1 MEFSLLPLSD
11 LHFYQNFD
19 RPAANKPMLFG
30 LMVIGGIML
39 LLAGMNFINLET
51 AQSVLRAKEVGI
63 RKTMGSNRRQLV
75 LQSIVETGLLV
86 IIAISFGIVGSEL
99 LVIYFHEFLPSGLD
113 IQYGSWQ
120 GLVFFAS
127 IFLFLTILSGI
138 FPALLL
144 AAYSPTK
151 TLSKDLRIPQGFSF
165 GYLIQRYLTVF
176 QFACAIMFV
185 VGVLV
190 VSDQVHYLTK
200 RELGFETERILF
212 ARLPFSQVTPEAKRS
227 LQLTIEQQAFVQ
239 QTSYAS
245 DMLASSGL
253 WTSVIEVP
261 TEEGKEELSVQ
272 VKAIDEDFMDLFGV
286 PIIQGINLNAESN
299 QLLVNETLHNQL
311 SNLQKGSLIG
321 ETVGYRDEIY
331 TIVGIVPDVHTRTLR
346 EPILPMIYHYG
357 SINSNT
363 LNVKVKQGQEISSAK
378 QELDQLFSTHFP
390 LETAGF
396 KLFEHELAA
405 FYEWD
410 LKLGKILT
418 MASLMAIL
426 ISLLGLFAL
435 TSFTIAKKS
444 KEISIRKV
452 LGASVPQLL
461 LGIAK
466 SYMLLILMAVILG
479 SIPAWLLADRWLA
492 DFAFRIP
499 MPIHLFVYAGLLL
512 ALLALLIVS
521 VHGIKV
527 ASRNPSEVLKGE

>member
-1 MEFSLLPLSD
+1 
-11 LHFYQNFD
+11 
-19 RPAANKPMLFG
+19 
-30 LMVIGGIML
+30 
-39 LLAGMNFINLET
+39 
-51 AQSVLRAKEVGI
+51 
-63 RKTMGSNRRQLV
+63 
-75 LQSIVETGLLV
+75 
-86 IIAISFGIVGSEL
+86 
-99 LVIYFHEFLPSGLD
+99 
-113 IQYGSWQ
+113 
-120 GLVFFAS
+120 
-127 IFLFLTILSGI
+127 
-138 FPALLL
+138 
-144 AAYSPTK
+144 
-151 TLSKDLRIPQGFSF
+151 
-165 GYLIQRYLTVF
+165 
-176 QFACAIMFV
+176 
-185 VGVLV
+185 
-190 VSDQVHYLTK
+190 
-200 RELGFETERILF
+200 
-212 ARLPFSQVTPEAKRS
+212 
-227 LQLTIEQQAFVQ
+227 
-239 QTSYAS
+239 
-245 DMLASSGL
+245 MLASSGL

-321 ETVGYRDEIY
+321 ETVGYRDEVY